1 MRSRVQPHLA
11 TAAVIAAL
19 TLAGFLRF
27 PGHTFLQSDTQ
38 IYMPILEHL
47 RDHSVFGRELLAQ
60 DPHVSFT
67 IYDEVAL
74 LLRRVTGLDFEGV
87 LVLQQLVFRA
97 LGLLGVYWIAT
108 SMALRR
114 RMALLVAAAFS
125 LGATIVGPALL
136 TFEYEPVPRGFAVP
150 LILLAVG
157 LVAHGR
163 DLGAGIAASLAF
175 LYHPPTTLPFWAVYF
190 CLTLVPS
197 RPAVMKRRILGLAPL
212 FCAVL
217 VLFVLSRLQPGVS
230 EPQDFFSR
238 LSPLMERI
246 QRVRAPY
253 NWISGWPAAFFAQY
267 VFLLAFTAAAFYRLR
282 RRLCEDLRFFAAGMP
297 AAGALAIPV
306 SWFLLERLGWA
317 VIPQLQPARAALF
330 ITAFA
335 LVLGSCA
342 AMHAATRRRWWE
354 AALWMA
360 PVFAVPVSPRIFEVL
375 TPNLADPVIRMR
387 VLVTLLS
394 AAVTATAAWS
404 VAGRRRWATA
414 ALAAALA
421 LPFLAVPGWAKVVNY
436 QRLHNADLD
445 ALSAW
450 ARTST
455 PKDALF
461 VFPDAGRDLSPG
473 VFRAR
478 ALRALYVDWKAGGQ
492 ANFLRDFGYEW
503 WSRWQKLGAG
513 TFTGAD
519 EALYRT
525 LGINYFVL
533 NASHRL
539 PDRPTVYETA
549 RFAVYSTAGSE
560 TQQPS
565 GTSR

>member
-1 MRSRVQPHLA
+1 MRSRVQPNLA
-11 TAAVIAAL
+11 TAAVIVAL
-19 TLAGFLRF
+19 TLAGFFRF

-38 IYMPILEHL
+38 IYLPILEHL
-47 RDHSVFGRELLAQ
+47 RDNSVFGRELLAQ

-87 LVLQQLVFRA
+87 LLLEQLVFRA

-114 RMALLVAAAFS
+114 RMALLVTATFS
-125 LGATIVGPALL
+125 LGATIVGPAVL

-150 LILLAVG
+150 LVLLAVG

-163 DLGAGIAASLAF
+163 DLGAGVAASLAF

-212 FCAVL
+212 FCAVV

-238 LSPLMERI
+238 LSPLMERL

-253 NWISGWPAAFFAQY
+253 NWISGWPATFFAQY
-267 VFLLAFTAAAFYRLR
+267 VFLLAFTAAAFYRVR
-282 RRLCEDLRFFAAGMP
+282 RRISEDLRFFAAGMP
-297 AAGALAIPV
+297 AAGALAVPV
-306 SWFLLERLGWA
+306 SWSLLEKLGWA
-317 VIPQLQPARAALF
+317 VVPQLQPARAALF
-330 ITAFA
+330 ITVFA
-335 LVLGSCA
+335 VVLGAAA
-342 AMHAATRRRWWE
+342 AMHAATRHRWWE
-354 AALWMA
+354 AALWML
-360 PVFAVPVSPRIFEVL
+360 PVCAVPVSQRVFEVL
-375 TPNLADPVIRMR
+375 WPNLTDPVTRMR
-387 VLVTLLS
+387 VLVTLLL
-394 AAVTATAAWS
+394 AAVSAGAACS
-404 VAGRRRWATA
+404 IAARRRWAA
-414 ALAAALA
+414 SALAVTLA
-421 LPFLAVPGWAKVVNY
+421 LPFLIVPGWAKVVNY
-436 QRLHNADLD
+436 PRLHNAELD
-445 ALSAW
+445 AVSAW

-492 ANFLRDFGYEW
+492 ANFLKDFGYEW
-503 WSRWQKLGAG
+503 WWRWQKLGAG
-513 TFTGAD
+513 AFNGAD
-519 EALYRT
+519 ETLYRT
-525 LGINYFVL
+525 LGIDYFVL
-533 NASHRL
+533 KASHRL
-539 PDRPTVYETA
+539 PGRAAVYENA
-549 RFAVYSTAGSE
+549 QFAVYSTTGPGTLE
-560 TQQPS
+560 PS
-565 GTSR
+565 HTSP